1 MVGAMKKIL
10 TSILVI
16 ASMSFLPATGASA
29 ASSVSAAQPAVTAKC
44 AAATYKATLA
54 FGKLNAAKAQYQVAK
69 AARALAVKQ
78 KNARGIAVAD
88 AQMKSLTIEIAAL
101 TIAYQAA
108 EQAAKTACK

>member
-16 ASMSFLPATGASA
+16 ASMSFIPATGASA
-29 ASSVSAAQPAVTAKC
+29 ASAAKPAVTAKC

-54 FGKLNAAKAQYQVAK
+54 FGKLNAAMAQYQVAK

-78 KNARGIAVAD
+78 KNPKGIATAD
-88 AQMKSLTIEIAAL
+88 AQMKRIALEITVL
-101 TIAYQAA
+101 SRLYQSA
-108 EQAAKTACK
+108 EAAAKTACK

>member
-16 ASMSFLPATGASA
+16 ASMSFIPAAGASA
-29 ASSVSAAQPAVTAKC
+29 APSVSAAQPAVTAKC

-54 FGKLNAAKAQYQVAK
+54 FGKLNAAMAQYQVAK

-78 KNARGIAVAD
+78 KNARGIATAD
-88 AQMKSLTIEIAAL
+88 AQMKRIALEITVL
-101 TIAYQAA
+101 SRLYQSA
-108 EQAAKTACK
+108 EAAAKTACK